1 MMIKHLSIHVVGVS
15 ILLVCS
21 PVQAGT
27 CLTNDPRVDDRMMVR
42 LLPGIEVE
50 SFAAA
55 FESDFPEVGVT
66 PLDSIPGRDIW
77 LLRLQLP
84 PSLPGDRLDEME
96 DALGSNYA
104 AYLVWG
110 DFLYANE
117 APEGTTG
124 STLVDHPANASLFAN
139 QYARTH
145 TGASA
150 AQMRSVGTGVV
161 VAVLDTGVDA
171 NHPELA
177 GRILPGFDFIDGDAD
192 PADVGDGVDTDGDGL
207 TDEMTGHGT
216 FVAGLVSLI
225 APAAKI
231 LPVRVLDGDGN
242 GDLWVLAKGM
252 FYAIDRG
259 VEVINISIS
268 STYKGEATDDAAVE
282 AANLGIIVVAAAGNC
297 NGDAPLEYP
306 ASRDAVLGVAATDDS
321 DLKGAFSN
329 YGQKIFITAPGVTQV
344 IGSEPD
350 SARSII
356 SLRPAGGYAY
366 WEGTSMATPVV
377 AGAAALVRAQHPE
390 WPADA
395 TTRAMIAATLE
406 VTAVDIDPLNPPY
419 RGLLGAGRI
428 DIAAAAAL
436 GPLEPAVGD
445 LNNDGAVGAL
455 DLATLLL
462 AWGQTHSSADLNGDG
477 MVNSIDLII
486 LVLRFG

>member
-1 MMIKHLSIHVVGVS
+1 MKHLSLHVVGAS
-15 ILLVCS
+15 ILLVSS
-21 PVQAGT
+21 PGQAGT
-27 CLTNDPRVDDRMMVR
+27 CRTDDPRLDDRMMVR

-55 FESDFPEVGVT
+55 LESDFPEVGVT

-77 LLRLQLP
+77 LLGLQLP

-96 DALGSNYA
+96 DALGSNYE
-104 AYLVWG
+104 AYLEWG
-110 DFLYANE
+110 DFLYTNA

-124 STLVDHPANASLFAN
+124 STLVDHPANASIFAN

-145 TGASA
+145 TGADD
-150 AQMRSVGTGVV
+150 AQTRSVGTGVV

-177 GRILPGFDFIDGDAD
+177 GRILPGFDFIDGDTD
-192 PADVGDGVDTDGDGL
+192 PADLGDGVDTDGDGL

-242 GDLWVLAKGM
+242 GDLWLLAKGM

-268 STYKGEATDDAAVE
+268 STYKGEATQDAVLE

-297 NGDAPLEYP
+297 NTDDPPEYP
-306 ASRDAVLGVAATDDS
+306 AMRDHFLAVGASDDG
-321 DLKGAFSN
+321 DLKGGFSN
-329 YGQKIFITAPGVTQV
+329 YGEDMSLMAPGVSAL

-350 SARSII
+350 PARSII
-356 SLRPAGGYAY
+356 SLLPAGGYAY

-390 WPADA
+390 WPADE
-395 TTRAMIAATLE
+395 TTRAMIEAALE
-406 VTAVDIDPLNPPY
+406 STAVNIDALNPPY
-419 RGLLGAGRI
+419 AGLLGAGRI

-436 GPLEPAVGD
+436 GPPEPAVGD
-445 LNNDGAVGAL
+445 LNNDGAVDAL
-455 DLATLLL
+455 DLVILLL

-477 MVNSIDLII
+477 IVNVLDLVI
-486 LVLRFG
+486 LILAL